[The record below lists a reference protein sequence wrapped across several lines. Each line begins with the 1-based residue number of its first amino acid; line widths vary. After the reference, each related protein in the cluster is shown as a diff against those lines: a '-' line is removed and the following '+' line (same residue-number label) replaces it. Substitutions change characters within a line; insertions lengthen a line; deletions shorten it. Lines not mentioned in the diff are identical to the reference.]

1 MTPALFD
8 NGVFVFHEGE
18 LVTDIFFIIGG
29 SAEVLKKCKSIDDS
43 SEEDVPC
50 AQACIGNFVG
60 HEGILHAGKSQYS
73 VRATSK
79 CSTYSLSKYEAL
91 RIVDEHPAVAIQ
103 LQNALGKAICRQGTE
118 FERSAR
124 GLRKQRM
131 KREASRKSVQ
141 LSGTTAASADRT
153 AAGSFRTS
161 FRALATAAGGVGGGT
176 SVGGGSSGQKS
187 QSPKPSALQPI
198 ACRLS
203 RVHID
208 HSSGKPDTAAPVT
221 KCLGRGERA
230 APRAHSCPF
239 INAGYDDPGTL
250 SLPSGGGR
258 VEADSE
264 YGFEERALRGAI
276 QRPRDPRFGAGFV
289 PIQRGRSYSGPF
301 GATPQVPPSNNPA
314 QSPPTPSGA

>member
-1 MTPALFD
+1 MAPALFD
-8 NGVFVFHEGE
+8 DGVFVFHEEE

-29 SAEVLKKCKSIDDS
+29 SAEVLKKCKNIDDS
-43 SEEDVPC
+43 SDEDVLC

-79 CSTYSLSKYEAL
+79 CSTYSLSKYRAL
-91 RIVDEHPAVAIQ
+91 LIVDKHPAVAIQ
-103 LQNALGKAICRQGTE
+103 LQNALGKAICRQGAE

-131 KREASRKSVQ
+131 KRDTA
-141 LSGTTAASADRT
+141 AASADGT
-153 AAGSFRTS
+153 ATGTFRTS
-161 FRALATAAGGVGGGT
+161 FRALATAGGGGGGGTTVGGGCR
-176 SVGGGSSGQKS
+176 GQKS
-187 QSPKPSALQPI
+187 QPPKPKALQLI
-198 ACRLS
+198 ARSS

-208 HSSGKPDTAAPVT
+208 LSSGSGKPDTAATVT
-221 KCLGRGERA
+221 KCLSREERA

-250 SLPSGGGR
+250 SLPSGGRR

-264 YGFEERALRGAI
+264 YGFEERALRGAM
-276 QRPRDPRFGAGFV
+276 QQPRDPRFGVGFV
-289 PIQRGRSYSGPF
+289 PIQRCRSYSGPF
-301 GATPQVPPSNNPA
+301 GATPQIPPSNNPA
-314 QSPPTPSGA
+314 QSPQNPSGA